1 MVPGVSAACPW
12 ASSTL
17 PAAWSVVSH
26 QSNHKPLPLR
36 LGSRAPP
43 SQFGSWS
50 CRLGRGSEETFAVGG
65 GSLEAGGLPVAW
77 EGLGAGLTVSTLPA
91 VRSIELA
98 LMVSRVMSARIS
110 SSATMPL

>member
-1 MVPGVSAACPW
+1 M
-12 ASSTL
+12 
-17 PAAWSVVSH
+17 
-26 QSNHKPLPLR
+26 
-36 LGSRAPP
+36 
-43 SQFGSWS
+43 
-50 CRLGRGSEETFAVGG
+50 GG
-65 GSLEAGGLPVAW
+65 GSLEAGGLPVPW